1 MNSIIKEIAME
12 LDNHMRGDQ
21 IINGNLTPDQIKMI
35 NEFVSSY
42 KDTMDVFPF
51 PLKRR

>member
-1 MNSIIKEIAME
+1 MNSIIKQIAME

-21 IINGNLTPDQIKMI
+21 TINRNLTPYQIKMI
-35 NEFVSSY
+35 NEFASSY
-42 KDTMDVFPF
+42 KDTMGVFPF